1 MTLLAPDAME
11 GSRRVYQVQ
20 RRRASVRAGEFAL
33 TSLLAQL
40 GIEWNWLQRG
50 PIRAS
55 MGLEVYR

>member
-20 RRRASVRAGEFAL
+20 RRRASIRAGEFPL
-33 TSLLAQL
+33 TSLFAQL
-40 GIEWNWLQRG
+40 GIEWDWQRP

-55 MGLEVYR
+55 IGLEVYR